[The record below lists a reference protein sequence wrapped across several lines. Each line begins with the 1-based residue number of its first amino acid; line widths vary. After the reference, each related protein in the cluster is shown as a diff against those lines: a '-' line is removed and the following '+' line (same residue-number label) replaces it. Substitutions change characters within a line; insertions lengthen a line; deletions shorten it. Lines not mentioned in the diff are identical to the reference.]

1 MVSATKQHGVSTK
14 PERTRLDSRPV
25 ALRVEDLHVYYGTAE
40 GDVKAVNGVSFELR
54 QGERL
59 ALVGESGSGKSTMAT
74 ALMRMTRPPG
84 RIVSGSIELGGRDL
98 MRLTDSEMRRARLA
112 EIALVPQGA
121 MNSLNPVIRIE
132 KQIIDGIIDHIDEG
146 SSADGDQANDSVFLE
161 TNAEGAL
168 TRRPT
173 RSELSE
179 KVADLLTNVGL
190 SPSVGKMFPH
200 ELSGGMKQRAVLAI
214 ATCLSPK
221 VILADEP
228 TSALDVVVQRQIM
241 QTLGRLQSGIDAAV
255 ILVGHDMGLV
265 AQFADTIGVMYAGR
279 LVELG
284 PVDEIFEDP
293 QHPYTKLLI
302 ESLPSFNQKRE
313 FVGIPGMPPRL
324 LNLPSGCAFY
334 PRCPSA
340 MDVCRDT
347 DPIEHQFSPNWK
359 TACHLYTEAESDG

>member
-1 MVSATKQHGVSTK
+1 MTTTQITKSSSPASSQRKDTANDV
-14 PERTRLDSRPV
+14 V
-25 ALRVEDLHVYYGTAE
+25 LRVEDLHVYYETAA
-40 GDVKAVNGVSFELR
+40 GDVKAVNGVSFQLR
-54 QGERL
+54 AGERL

-84 RIVSGSIELGGRDL
+84 KIVSGSIYLGERDL
-98 MRLTDSEMRRARLA
+98 LRLSEPDMRRARLA
-112 EIALVPQGA
+112 QIALVPQGA

-132 KQIIDGIIDHIDEG
+132 KQIVDGILDHVIEESAISGG
-146 SSADGDQANDSVFLE
+146 S
-161 TNAEGAL
+161 AEGAL
-168 TRRPT
+168 LKRPT
-173 RSELSE
+173 RSQLQE
-179 KVADLLTNVGL
+179 KVAELLTNVGL
-190 SPSVGKMFPH
+190 SPSVARMYPH

-214 ATCLSPK
+214 ATSLSPK

-265 AQFADTIGVMYAGR
+265 AQFANTIGVMYAGR

-284 PVDEIFEDP
+284 PVDQIFEDP

-302 ESLPSFNQKRE
+302 ESLPSFNQKKE
-313 FVGIPGMPPRL
+313 FIGIAGMPPRL

-347 DPIEHQFSPNWK
+347 DPLDTEVGPNWRVS
-359 TACHLYTEAESDG
+359 CHLHTEAVMTNG

>member
-1 MVSATKQHGVSTK
+1 MTTTATPIASFAPSEDTIRSEDVVLK
-14 PERTRLDSRPV
+14 
-25 ALRVEDLHVYYGTAE
+25 VEDLHVYYETDT
-40 GDVKAVNGVSFELR
+40 GDVKAVNGVSFDLR
-54 QGERL
+54 AGERL

-84 RIVSGSIELGGRDL
+84 KIVAGSIHLGGRDL
-98 MRLTDSEMRRARLA
+98 LQLSDAEMRRARLA

-121 MNSLNPVIRIE
+121 MNSLNPVVRIDT
-132 KQIIDGIIDHIDEG
+132 QITDGILDHVIEESATSSSDSQGSAFTQSDE
-146 SSADGDQANDSVFLE
+146 
-161 TNAEGAL
+161 TGAL
-168 TRRPT
+168 TKKPT
-173 RSELSE
+173 RSELRD

-190 SPSVGKMFPH
+190 SPAVARMYPH

-284 PVDEIFEDP
+284 PVNQIFEEP

-302 ESLPSFNQKRE
+302 ESLPSFSQKRE

-324 LNLPSGCAFY
+324 LNLPSGCTFY

-347 DPIEHQFSPNWK
+347 DPVDLEIRPNWR
-359 TACHLYTEAESDG
+359 TACHLHTEAVLNG